1 LKKENKVKTVKQVW
15 EKGRPEDLTPSQ
27 VVEIIQNLYDL
38 KIAEPFFIGMGWI
51 EGYKYCSNPEFL
63 RKSYAPTALKTHRRQ
78 IWFACK
84 YID

>member
-1 LKKENKVKTVKQVW
+1 
-15 EKGRPEDLTPSQ
+15 
-27 VVEIIQNLYDL
+27 LYDL

-51 EGYKYCSNPEFL
+51 EGYTYCSNPEFL

-84 YID
+84 YMD